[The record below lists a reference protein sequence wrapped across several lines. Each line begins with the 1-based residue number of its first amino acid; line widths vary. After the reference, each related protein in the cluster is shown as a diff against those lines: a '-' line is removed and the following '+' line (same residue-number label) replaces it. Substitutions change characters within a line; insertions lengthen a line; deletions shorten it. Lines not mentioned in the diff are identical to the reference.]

1 MKFKWTEESSSRIFS
16 NALVLIIAI
25 TFYFILKNAGELVGF
40 IKNVFSILSPFIIG
54 FVIAYLLLRP
64 VKNLNLL
71 LDKFLFKKLKKQ
83 HSVNK
88 GISIAVVFVL
98 VLVLLSLVIY
108 SIIPQLIDSV
118 ARLAR
123 NADSYIKTITDFINA
138 FALRFHLDS
147 DVFSGI
153 LGSSQELFKKLI
165 AYISSS
171 LPRVLDFSVSIGSG
185 ISNFIIGFIIS
196 IYILSGKERF
206 CAQAKKICAALLPK
220 KFSDRSSTL
229 IKYMHETFGNYLTGQ
244 LLDCILLGMICFLFM
259 TLFSMEYALLISMI
273 IAITN
278 FIPFIGPF
286 IGAIPSA
293 FILLMVQPSKV
304 LWFILMIVILQQL
317 DGNLLAPK
325 IVGKTTGLSSFWVI
339 FSILLGGGLFG
350 IAGVLLAVPTFSV
363 VYLVI
368 KNTIE
373 KKLKEKNLPTNTT
386 EYYK

>member
-1 MKFKWTEESSSRIFS
+1 MKFKWTEESSSRVFS

-25 TFYFILKNAGELVGF
+25 AFYFVLKNAGELISF
-40 IKNVFSILSPFIIG
+40 IGNIFSILSPFIIG

-71 LDKFLFKKLKKQ
+71 LDKFLFKKSEKQ
-83 HSVNK
+83 HSINK
-88 GISIAVVFVL
+88 GISITVVFLL
-98 VLVLLSLVIY
+98 VLLLLSLVIY

-123 NADSYIKTITDFINA
+123 NADSYIKTVTEFINA
-138 FALRFHLDS
+138 FALRFHLNS
-147 DVFSGI
+147 DIFSGI
-153 LGSSQELFKKLI
+153 IGTSQELFEKLI

-171 LPRVLDFSVSIGSG
+171 LPKFLDFSVSIGSG

-196 IYILSGKERF
+196 IYILSGKEHF
-206 CAQAKKICAALLPK
+206 FAQAKKLCAAIFPK
-220 KFSDRSSTL
+220 KVLNHGSVL
-229 IKYMHETFGNYLTGQ
+229 IRTMHETFGNYLTGKI
-244 LLDCILLGMICFLFM
+244 LDCLIVGTICFIVM
-259 TLFSMEYALLISMI
+259 TIFGMEYALLISMF
-273 IAITN
+273 IALTN

-293 FILLMVQPSKV
+293 FILLMVQPSMA
-304 LWFILMIVILQQL
+304 LWFILMIIVLQQL
-317 DGNLLAPK
+317 DGNFIGPK
-325 IVGKTTGLSSFWVI
+325 IVGKSTGLSSFWVI

-350 IAGVLLAVPTFSV
+350 IGGVLLAVPTFSV

-368 KNTIE
+368 KTTIE
-373 KKLKEKNLPTNTT
+373 KKLKEKNLPTSTT